1 MTPPRLRIAGTVLST
16 RDAQSLAA
24 FYERLLGWPRLM
36 DEGGWVV
43 LRQDPAGQALSFHE
57 DHEYV
62 RPTWPSTPSHQ
73 QQMMHLDIATDDLD
87 AAVAHA
93 IECGA
98 TRAEEQPQADEVT
111 VMLDPDGH
119 PFCLFP
125 SPNR

>member
-1 MTPPRLRIAGTVLST
+1 MSRPRLRIAGTVLST
-16 RDAQSLAA
+16 RDARSLAG

-36 DEGGWVV
+36 DEEGWVV
-43 LRQDPAGQALSFHE
+43 LRDGPEGQALSFHGDE
-57 DHEYV
+57 QYV
-62 RPTWPSTPSHQ
+62 PPTWPSTTGEQ
-73 QQMMHLDIATDDLD
+73 LMMVHLDIATDDLD

-98 TRAEEQPQADEVT
+98 TRAAHQPQDEVT

-125 SPNR
+125 SPNW

>member
-1 MTPPRLRIAGTVLST
+1 MSAPRLRIAGTVLST
-16 RDAQSLAA
+16 GDVQALAG

-36 DEGGWVV
+36 DDEGWVV
-43 LRQDPAGQALSFHE
+43 LRDDPAAPALSFHH
-57 DHEYV
+57 DDEYV
-62 RPTWPSTPSHQ
+62 PPTWPSTPDAQ
-73 QQMMHLDIATDDLD
+73 QMMMHLDIATDDLE

-98 TRAEEQPQADEVT
+98 VRAEFQPQDDEVT

-125 SPNR
+125 SPNA